1 MRHMLK
7 VKDLSVV
14 YPGSDAFIL
23 ENISFEIE
31 EKTITMIIGPNGAG
45 KTTLL
50 KVILGLIPPF
60 SGNIHIMDRE
70 PQEARKYIGY
80 VPQRFQFDRSF
91 PITVEEFLS
100 LSFPDLKSSYCK
112 EIFTHVGISDLLNF
126 PLGNLSGGQLQRV
139 LIARAILNKPRL
151 LLLDEPVSGVDIKGE
166 KTFYELVNHMKSE
179 HAITVIMVSH
189 QLDVVLKFADKV
201 ICLNRKLLYD
211 GSPGEVVR
219 QEIFQGLFGKE
230 STFYRHRF

>member
-100 LSFPDLKSSYCK
+100 LSFPDLKSS
-112 EIFTHVGISDLLNF
+112 
-126 PLGNLSGGQLQRV
+126 R
-139 LIARAILNKPRL
+139 
-151 LLLDEPVSGVDIKGE
+151 EP
-166 KTFYELVNHMKSE
+166 
-179 HAITVIMVSH
+179 
-189 QLDVVLKFADKV
+189 
-201 ICLNRKLLYD
+201 
-211 GSPGEVVR
+211 
-219 QEIFQGLFGKE
+219 
-230 STFYRHRF
+230 